1 MQQDETTVITLCD
14 KRFILI
20 FLQYISRVSK
30 FLTSKEATRIKTIK
44 NFSRTSQIR
53 KSQETK
59 LDKGKEEF

>member
-1 MQQDETTVITLCD
+1 MQQDETTVVTLCD
-14 KRFILI
+14 KCFILI
-20 FLQYISRVSK
+20 FLQYISRVSN

-44 NFSRTSQIR
+44 NYSRTSQRR